1 LKDERFLFN
10 LTLSRE
16 PSILRNCAGIGP
28 GALSVSKSKF
38 PVSDSSG
45 QRGDAPL
52 IRNDTAVNVVV
63 LLKDQVGAFRNYR
76 ISLDELPLDADLTA
90 RNVEGRF
97 RLVRLT
103 DEIIAKIN
111 VHGVVELECQR
122 CLRRYDQPFAAA
134 FDEEFRITIDL
145 ATGAEVEAGDE
156 DERFAINDNHELDI
170 AEPLRQEIL
179 VSLPMRPACGDDCP
193 GPDRLETET
202 DDDTD
207 ERFAALAKLLG
218 EE

>member
-1 LKDERFLFN
+1 
-10 LTLSRE
+10 
-16 PSILRNCAGIGP
+16 
-28 GALSVSKSKF
+28 VSE
-38 PVSDSSG
+38 SSG

-52 IRNDTAVNVVV
+52 IRNDTAVNVVA

-76 ISLDELPLDADLTA
+76 ISLDEFPLDADLTA
-90 RNVEGRF
+90 RKVEGRF

-122 CLRRYDQPFAAA
+122 CLRRYDQPFAVS
-134 FDEEFRITIDL
+134 FDEEFRITVDL
-145 ATGAEVEAGDE
+145 ASGADVEAGDD
-156 DERFAINDNHELDI
+156 DERFAINDSHELDI

-179 VSLPMRPACGDDCP
+179 VSLPMRPVCGDDCP
-193 GPDRLETET
+193 GPDRLESET

-207 ERFAALAKLLG
+207 ERFAELAKLLG